1 MFACMCGD
9 DDDGDDDDDDV
20 SVKCAN
26 NPPAKPSP
34 TSCSHCGSTSPP
46 SQPMGQ
52 SGWRCVRDRSRF
64 TRKQLPASS
73 KRATGWERPPPTPQ
87 TPAASVGAAAVAA
100 PGNNTPLLY
109 TLSRDGA
116 PADAF
121 GVEIMV
127 SAANSLLFTNQP
139 IRGQYIPRFV
149 FGCHQEIQSAL
160 SPNINIPSSALPAV
174 H

>member
-1 MFACMCGD
+1 M
-9 DDDGDDDDDDV
+9 
-20 SVKCAN
+20 
-26 NPPAKPSP
+26 
-34 TSCSHCGSTSPP
+34 
-46 SQPMGQ
+46 
-52 SGWRCVRDRSRF
+52 
-64 TRKQLPASS
+64 
-73 KRATGWERPPPTPQ
+73 PQ

-109 TLSRDGA
+109 PLSRDGA

-127 SAANSLLFTNQP
+127 SGANSLPFTNQP
-139 IRGQYIPRFV
+139 IIGQYIPRFV
-149 FGCHQEIQSAL
+149 IGCHQEIQSVL